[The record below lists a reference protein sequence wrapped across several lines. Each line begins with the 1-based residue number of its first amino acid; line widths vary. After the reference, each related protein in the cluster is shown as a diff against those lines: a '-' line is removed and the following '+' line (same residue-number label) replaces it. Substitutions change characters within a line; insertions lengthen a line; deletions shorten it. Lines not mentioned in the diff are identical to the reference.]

1 MEYDFVMSIASSID
15 NVYNNLSEDGSR
27 RTVAKLDSDNIMSIS
42 FRSIVNIARENDLH
56 IQMKHLKKEAND
68 FISARLKSIES
79 DFKDCCGRDLVC
91 KKVEEKDSLET
102 LTVSPHSLM
111 KTLKFNCTYFYE
123 VK

>member
-27 RTVAKLDSDNIMSIS
+27 RTVAKLDNDNTLSIS
-42 FRSIVNIARENDLH
+42 FRSIVNISRENDLH

-68 FISARLKSIES
+68 FISARLKSIKS
-79 DFKDCCGRDLVC
+79 DFKDSCGRALVC
-91 KKVEEKDSLET
+91 KKVNEKDSLET